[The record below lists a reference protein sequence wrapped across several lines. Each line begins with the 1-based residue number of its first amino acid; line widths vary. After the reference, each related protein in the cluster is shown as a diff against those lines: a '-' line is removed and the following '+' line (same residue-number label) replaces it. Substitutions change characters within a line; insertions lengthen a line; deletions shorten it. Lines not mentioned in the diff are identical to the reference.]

1 MEVSGSYVFFFC
13 AIKALTSLH
22 KTEVKP
28 LRSHGLFN
36 DVFTNFLGSGSC
48 LDCQCRDRK
57 LSEFIK
63 KRSSFVFQRSTKVS
77 QVWNDI
83 RV

>member
-1 MEVSGSYVFFFC
+1 VVSYVFC

-63 KRSSFVFQRSTKVS
+63 KNLLLCSKDQRKSHRFGTT
-77 QVWNDI
+77 W
-83 RV
+83 RWL